1 MLGETKPE
9 GFKYLPV
16 TSIIGLLSEGL
27 MGCMLIRDSSWAFLG
42 SNVAFTLDI
51 HLREHSSS
59 IIGLLSEGLMG
70 CMLICDSSRAS
81 LGSNVAFTWNCAVSG
96 PLNKSK

>member
-1 MLGETKPE
+1 MTI
-9 GFKYLPV
+9 
-16 TSIIGLLSEGL
+16 IIGLLSEGL
-27 MGCMLIRDSSWAFLG
+27 IGCMLFRDSSGADLV

-59 IIGLLSEGLMG
+59 IIGLLREGLMG
-70 CMLICDSSRAS
+70 CMLICDSSRAD
-81 LGSNVAFTWNCAVSG
+81 LGWNVAFTWNCAVLG

>member
-16 TSIIGLLSEGL
+16 TSIIGLLREAL
-27 MGCMLIRDSSWAFLG
+27 MGCMLICDSSGSPLG
-42 SNVAFTLDI
+42 SNVALDI

-59 IIGLLSEGLMG
+59 IIGLLREALMG
-70 CMLICDSSRAS
+70 CTLICNSSGS
-81 LGSNVAFTWNCAVSG
+81 PLGSNLAFTWDGAVSAK
-96 PLNKSK
+96 LKKSK

>member
-59 IIGLLSEGLMG
+59 IIGLLREALMG
-70 CMLICDSSRAS
+70 CTLICNCSGSP
-81 LGSNVAFTWNCAVSG
+81 LGSNLAFTWDGAVSAK
-96 PLNKSK
+96 LKKSK